1 MPTSVLIVDDN
12 RDAADL
18 MGEALR
24 VIGYTVRVVHTP
36 REALA
41 ILDDFTPDA
50 ALLDIGLPGIDGYTL
65 AAELHRLQ
73 PALPLIAIT
82 GYGQGHDRDRAIA
95 AGFAEHLVKPA
106 AIQDIVAVLERLVGN
121 APSPG

>member
-1 MPTSVLIVDDN
+1 MPASILVVDDN

-24 VIGYTVRVVHTP
+24 MVGYTVRVAHEPT
-36 REALA
+36 EALA
-41 ILDDFTPDA
+41 MLDDFTPDA

-65 AAELHRLQ
+65 AGELHRRL

-82 GYGQGHDRDRAIA
+82 GYGQANDRARAVA
-95 AGFAEHLVKPA
+95 AGFAAHFVKPA
-106 AIQDIVAVLERLVGN
+106 SIHDLVAVLERLL
-121 APSPG
+121 A